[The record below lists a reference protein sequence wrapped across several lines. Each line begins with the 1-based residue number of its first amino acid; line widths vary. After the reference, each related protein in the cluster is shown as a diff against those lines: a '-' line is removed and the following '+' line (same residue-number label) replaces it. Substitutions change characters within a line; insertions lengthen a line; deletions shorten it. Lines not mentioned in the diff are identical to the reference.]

1 MWLLGELNDT
11 YMIILAQLEKQ
22 MATHSSILGK
32 SPGQRN
38 WWAAVHGVT
47 EVRHN

>member
-11 YMIILAQLEKQ
+11 YIILAQLKKE

-32 SPGQRN
+32 SHGQRN
-38 WWAAVHGVT
+38 WWVAVHGVT
-47 EVRHN
+47 EVNIIY